1 MNNIKYVVKVKES
14 FKDSFLFNT
23 TSIGTHFCGELVN
36 QYDGNFYFELLNSK
50 ALVIIPHES
59 IEWMAP
65 MKKREKISN
74 QKSLGC
80 LPSSACFRSRA

>member
-1 MNNIKYVVKVKES
+1 MNNIKYVVKVKE

-50 ALVIIPHES
+50 ALVIIPHKS

-65 MKKREKISN
+65 LRRLNKCQKMDEPISIEITI
-74 QKSLGC
+74 
-80 LPSSACFRSRA
+80 